1 MSIRYFIKLCYK
13 GTHFHGW
20 QVQPKSPTIQSC
32 LNHDLSIILGEPIQT
47 TGAGRTD
54 TGVHARNFYAHF
66 DSRQEDLDRD
76 EKLIYRLNGKLPK
89 DICARSIVRVI
100 SDAHAR
106 YSALSRTYE
115 YHIVRMKDPF
125 LHEYA
130 HALYGAIDT
139 DSIAEATETLFDYSD
154 FTSFS
159 RTDSDV
165 KTFTCKI
172 IQADW
177 KVSDETMVF
186 TITAD
191 RFLRNMVRA
200 IVGTLIDVGFGKIST
215 DDFREIIESKNRSS
229 AGASAP
235 AKGLFLTGVEYPE
248 EIFL

>member
-1 MSIRYFIKLCYK
+1 MSTRYFIKLCYK

-20 QVQPKSPTIQSC
+20 QVQPKSPTVQAC
-32 LNHDLSIILGEPIQT
+32 LNHDLSIILGESILT

-66 DSRQEDLDRD
+66 DSMQEDLDMD
-76 EKLIYRLNGKLPK
+76 EKLIYRLNGKLPR

-130 HALYGAIDT
+130 HALYGDIDT
-139 DSIAEATETLFDYSD
+139 DSVEEATKTLFDYSD
-154 FTSFS
+154 FASFS
-159 RTDSDV
+159 RTNSCV
-165 KTFTCKI
+165 KTYTCKI
-172 IQADW
+172 LQADW
-177 KVSDETMVF
+177 RFSEEVMVF
-186 TITAD
+186 TIIAD

-200 IVGTLIDVGFGKIST
+200 IVGTLIDVGFGKISV
-215 DDFREIIESKNRSS
+215 DDFRGIIENRNRSS